1 MEKRLVDYINSTDNS
16 IIFAE
21 MTKELNPVSGFCGR
35 SDELVALNIS
45 ITIKLIR
52 GCDIELN
59 EYFEFLK
66 QAYEKGFL
74 DAES

>member
-35 SDELVALNIS
+35 SDELVALNIA

-52 GCDIELN
+52 DCDIELN

-66 QAYEKGFL
+66 TSIRERISGC
-74 DAES
+74 

>member
-35 SDELVALNIS
+35 SDELVALNIA

-52 GCDIELN
+52 DCDIELN

-66 QAYEKGFL
+66 QAYEEGFL

>member
-21 MTKELNPVSGFCGR
+21 MTKELNPKSGFCGR
-35 SDELVALNIS
+35 SDELLALNIA
-45 ITIKLIR
+45 IIIELIR
-52 GCDIELN
+52 SCDIELN
-59 EYFEFLK
+59 KYFEFLK
-66 QAYEKGFL
+66 QAYEEGFL

>member
-21 MTKELNPVSGFCGR
+21 MTKELNPESRFCGR
-35 SDELVALNIS
+35 SDELVALNIA

-59 EYFEFLK
+59 TYFEFLK
-66 QAYEKGFL
+66 KAYEEGFL